1 MWWEWN
7 DDRAVVIAIFFFAIE
22 ITSNT
27 QTKIFKRKHV
37 YVNMANF
44 AVSNVAVAFVDLA
57 TFDELESNYLCG
69 GKDRVTYFMRETR
82 KTSWFSQIP
91 VNLNKG
97 SGQVAFGQEFSVT
110 VSRSGD
116 YLTHAWLRIELPT
129 VQLDQS
135 EWMWGGASKQHSINV
150 KNGNLRS
157 DKVFSDNLNVTGE
170 NLYKL
175 LGPSARIRWSKN
187 LAHNMIQKLYLS
199 FNELNAV
206 EMNNSWF
213 DFWAEFMLPSEKTTN
228 YNEMIGNTSRWNNPM
243 AYYATN
249 FAKDYERYRFGYA
262 APGGVLILPVPLPFS
277 KDTGTALPC
286 AAIPYNEIRLH
297 TVFRNWHDLL
307 VVDYPYGRQYGSAGA
322 PMLSQARREDS
333 EQRLVQALYATWI
346 GKLAYSPDIIRL
358 KATELVR
365 SQDSGN
371 TSISDWL
378 KTINNSNNSA
388 NSTAQT
394 TLIASYKTLID
405 NWTTLIDGASI
416 NPPLGLSFYGVT
428 GSTWNPTVP
437 SNLASKYPTIKA
449 GANFGLLATE
459 SQNDKPFSTFFP
471 TQRALV
477 NALSSGD
484 FRAGVS
490 SIRGGIGGASFTVG
504 TVTNGAFTL
513 AVQGATTFYNEISAH
528 YSTKP
533 FLSFHGDGA
542 EQTKFAVVLRISN
555 VNISNGVGTIDCAVV
570 EGAPPT
576 QGLTIL
582 SAAGTAMT
590 AKAYSLTVN
599 QETYATR
606 DLFLRTTEFGN
617 FRNLSDL
624 VSTIKADYLNEQL
637 KSLDGNVATAVALQM
652 TELNE
657 HIAGASLE
665 DMSKP
670 VFTGLNETFDS
681 QGRLTG
687 VTGVSFNKLTAE
699 DFHTLRNEVCSW
711 NGWAWIADYGRSEP
725 PSVLK
730 RFVEDFGETVSLSPS
745 DVSKLAGGR
754 APEIVSANWWANY
767 AIVHHSERQQ
777 MGKASR
783 DILIEQYQRHSSQQ
797 FNLANK
803 LSVDIRFA
811 HAVRALF
818 FAIQNTTFQG
828 DGSTYTSVTDKVD
841 FVGVDRTRTTF
852 LPAIIDNV
860 TLTYENTSRF
870 GNMPSEYFT
879 HVNPHWCASKNN
891 ITPGLHMYS
900 YSLDIRNPDPNGH
913 TNYSRLNNVNL
924 MIEASS
930 VAQKA
935 NQVWRVEDP
944 SYQDMYTEYR
954 DTISLKTSDAKKL
967 GILPNHVVTRN
978 TYTGVFYALS
988 HTILRVS
995 GGCVGFPLL

>member
-1 MWWEWN
+1 
-7 DDRAVVIAIFFFAIE
+7 
-22 ITSNT
+22 
-27 QTKIFKRKHV
+27 
-37 YVNMANF
+37 MANF

-116 YLTHAWLRIELPT
+116 YLTHAWMRIELPT

-135 EWMWGGASKQHSINV
+135 EWMWGGPSKVYSINV
-150 KNGNLRS
+150 ANGNLKH
-157 DKVFSDNLNVTGE
+157 DKVFGDNMSVTGE
-170 NLYKL
+170 NIYKL

-187 LAHNMIQKLYLS
+187 LAHNLIQKLYLS

-206 EMNNSWF
+206 EMNNAWF
-213 DFWAEFMLPSEKTTN
+213 DFWAEFMLPSEKKTN

-243 AYYATN
+243 EYYATN

-277 KDTGTALPC
+277 KDTGTSLPC

-322 PMLSQARREDS
+322 PMLSNSRRTDS

-346 GKLAYSPDIIRL
+346 GKLQYSPDIIRL
-358 KATELVR
+358 KSTDLVR
-365 SQDSGN
+365 TSSAGN
-371 TSISDWL
+371 VAIADWIKAVNMAPTNATAGAAQSTILSEYKALSDAWDALLALGKPGNSITNTGFYVGGGTWTTSSTYTQ
-378 KTINNSNNSA
+378 KSVSNKQYPKIVPDNAQTNLSITQTSFSKYA
-388 NSTAQT
+388 NS
-394 TLIASYKTLID
+394 ID
-405 NWTTLIDGASI
+405 IID
-416 NPPLGLSFYGVT
+416 
-428 GSTWNPTVP
+428 
-437 SNLASKYPTIKA
+437 
-449 GANFGLLATE
+449 
-459 SQNDKPFSTFFP
+459 
-471 TQRALV
+471 
-477 NALSSGD
+477 ALSSGSFKD
-484 FRAGVS
+484 TSCFKNRLSTSSGNLITFTDGSTSDSGV
-490 SIRGGIGGASFTVG
+490 I
-504 TVTNGAFTL
+504 TVTSSSPAGSLFGTL
-513 AVQGATTFYNEISAH
+513 KTQLATCPY
-528 YSTKP
+528 
-533 FLSFHGDGA
+533 LSFHGDGDA
-542 EQTKFAVVLRISN
+542 NQFAVPVVLLVGISN
-555 VNISNGVGTIDCAVV
+555 EASYQLTYRVVSGAFTGDKTPTTTTTLANGSTSTVGSVISQSVGITARVAQSTNPAIIMNAT
-570 EGAPPT
+570 A
-576 QGLTIL
+576 IMM
-582 SAAGTAMT
+582 SANA
-590 AKAYSLTVN
+590 
-599 QETYATR
+599 ETYNKR
-606 DLFLRTTEFGN
+606 DLIMRTSSFGTYNNITE
-617 FRNLSDL
+617 L
-624 VSTIKADYLNEQL
+624 VQQIKSDYLNEQL
-637 KSLDGNVATAVALQM
+637 KSINGNVATAVAMQL

-657 HIAGASLE
+657 NIAGACLE
-665 DMSKP
+665 DPSKL
-670 VFTGLNETFDS
+670 VYTGAPDG
-681 QGRLTG
+681 QKIDADGRLVDVSG
-687 VTGVSFNKLTAE
+687 VPFSKLTAD
-699 DFHTLRNEVCSW
+699 DFHMLRNEACSW
-711 NGWAWIADYGRSEP
+711 NGWAWIADYGLSDP
-725 PSVLK
+725 PSIIK
-730 RFVEDFGETVSLSPS
+730 RFIDEFGETVSLSPS

-777 MGKASR
+777 MGKSSR

-828 DGSTYTSVTDKVD
+828 DGSTYTAVTDKVD
-841 FVGVDRTRTTF
+841 LVGVDRARTTF
-852 LPAIIDNV
+852 LQPIIDNV

-879 HVNPHWCASKNN
+879 HVNPHWCSSKNN

-913 TNYSRLNNVNL
+913 TNFSRLNNVNL

-954 DTISLKTSDAKKL
+954 DTVSLKTGDAKKL
-967 GILPNHVVTRN
+967 GILPNYVVTRN

>member
-1 MWWEWN
+1 
-7 DDRAVVIAIFFFAIE
+7 
-22 ITSNT
+22 
-27 QTKIFKRKHV
+27 
-37 YVNMANF
+37 MANF

-135 EWMWGGASKQHSINV
+135 EWMWGGPSKQHSINV
-150 KNGNLRS
+150 KNGNLRG
-157 DKVFSDNLNVTGE
+157 DTVFSDNLNVTGE
-170 NLYKL
+170 NIYKL

-187 LAHNMIQKLYLS
+187 LAHNLIQKLYLS

-228 YNEMIGNTSRWNNPM
+228 YNEMIGNTARWNNPM
-243 AYYATN
+243 SYYATN

-333 EQRLVQALYATWI
+333 ERLLVQALYATWI
-346 GKLAYSPDIIRL
+346 GRLAYSPDIIRL
-358 KATELVR
+358 KATDLVR
-365 SQDSGN
+365 AQGAGN

-378 KTINNSNNSA
+378 KTVNNSNSSA
-388 NSTAQT
+388 TSTAQT
-394 TLIASYKTLID
+394 ALIGQYKTAVD
-405 NWTTLIDGASI
+405 NWTTLLNNSTNVGAI
-416 NPPLGLSFYGVT
+416 GNFYGAPATCAWNLPTLTVPGKGYPRVT
-428 GSTWNPTVP
+428 GST
-437 SNLASKYPTIKA
+437 
-449 GANFGLLATE
+449 NFGLLAEQTQT
-459 SQNDKPFSTFFP
+459 QNPYGVFFASP
-471 TQRALV
+471 QALISG
-477 NALSSGD
+477 LSSGD
-484 FRAGVS
+484 FRSGVS
-490 SIRGGIGGASFTVG
+490 CVRGAVGGATFTIG
-504 TVTNGAFTL
+504 TVTNGTFTMT
-513 AVQGATTFYNEISAH
+513 VTGGATFFNEITAH
-528 YSTKP
+528 YAAKP
-533 FLSFHGDGA
+533 FLSFHGDGV
-542 EQTKFAVVLRISN
+542 EQTKFPVVLRMSN
-555 VNISNGVGTIDCAVV
+555 VNVTGNTFDCTVLEGGT
-570 EGAPPT
+570 PT
-576 QGLTIL
+576 ATQTIATAG
-582 SAAGTAMT
+582 SAMG
-590 AKAYSLTVN
+590 AKAYMLTSN
-599 QETYATR
+599 QETYPTR
-606 DLFLRTTEFGN
+606 DLFIRTTEMGSY
-617 FRNLSDL
+617 RNISDL
-624 VSTIKADYLNEQL
+624 VSSIKADYLNEQL
-637 KSLDGNVATAVALQM
+637 KTLDNNVATAVALQM

-665 DMSKP
+665 DMSKQ

-687 VTGVSFNKLTAE
+687 VTGVSFNKLTAD
-699 DFHTLRNEVCSW
+699 DFHALRNEVCSW
-711 NGWAWIADYGRSEP
+711 SGWAWIADYGRSEP

-730 RFVEDFGETVSLSPS
+730 RFVDEFGETVSLSPS

-777 MGKASR
+777 MGKSSR

-828 DGSTYTSVTDKVD
+828 DGSTYTTVTDKVD
-841 FVGVDRTRTTF
+841 FVGVDRARTTF
-852 LPAIIDNV
+852 LQPIIDNV

-879 HVNPHWCASKNN
+879 HVNPHWCSSKNN

-944 SYQDMYTEYR
+944 SYQDMYSEYR
-954 DTISLKTSDAKKL
+954 DTISIRTSDAKKL
-967 GILPNHVVTRN
+967 GILPNQVVTRN

>member
-1 MWWEWN
+1 
-7 DDRAVVIAIFFFAIE
+7 
-22 ITSNT
+22 
-27 QTKIFKRKHV
+27 
-37 YVNMANF
+37 MANF

-135 EWMWGGASKQHSINV
+135 EWMWGGANKQFSINV

-157 DKVFSDNLNVTGE
+157 DTIFSDNLNVTGE
-170 NLYKL
+170 NIYKL

-187 LAHNMIQKLYLS
+187 LAHNLIQKLYLS

-243 AYYATN
+243 SYYATN

-322 PMLSQARREDS
+322 PMLSQARRDDS
-333 EQRLVQALYATWI
+333 ERLLVQALYATWI
-346 GKLAYSPDIIRL
+346 GKLAYSPDIIRI

-365 SQDSGN
+365 AQDAGN
-371 TSISDWL
+371 ACVSDWL
-378 KTINNSNNSA
+378 KTINNSTTSA
-388 NSTAQT
+388 NTAAQT
-394 TLIASYKTLID
+394 TLINVFKTLVD
-405 NWTTLIDGASI
+405 NWTTLLANSAVTS
-416 NPPLGLSFYGVT
+416 GLASFYGAT
-428 GSTWNPTVP
+428 SGTWFSTPLANPPGKFYPQVRATV
-437 SNLASKYPTIKA
+437 SNGLQADA
-449 GANFGLLATE
+449 GA
-459 SQNDKPFSTFFP
+459 FSTLFGSP
-471 TQRALV
+471 QALI
-477 NALSSGD
+477 AGLSSGD
-484 FRAGVS
+484 FRSGVS
-490 SIRGGIGGASFTVG
+490 CVRGAVGSTVLTFTSATQITTSGAAAS
-504 TVTNGAFTL
+504 
-513 AVQGATTFYNEISAH
+513 TFLTEISAN
-528 YSTKP
+528 YATKTY
-533 FLSFHGDGA
+533 LSFHGDSATPGTYT
-542 EQTKFAVVLRISN
+542 EQNKCPVVLRISN
-555 VNISNGVGTIDCAVV
+555 VNTGANTFDYVVV
-570 EGAPPT
+570 EGTAPATNATIGPT
-576 QGLTIL
+576 
-582 SAAGTAMT
+582 GTAGLVMT
-590 AKAYSLTVN
+590 SKAYMLTVN
-599 QETYATR
+599 QETFPTR
-606 DLFLRTTEFGN
+606 DLFSRTTDMGA
-617 FRNLSDL
+617 FRNITDL
-624 VSTIKADYLNEQL
+624 VSTIKSDYLNEQL
-637 KSLDGNVATAVALQM
+637 KSLDVNVATAVALQL
-652 TELNE
+652 TELHE

-665 DMSKP
+665 DMSKQ
-670 VFTGLNETFDS
+670 VYTGANETFDT

-687 VTGVSFNKLTAE
+687 VTGVPFNKLTAD
-699 DFHTLRNEVCSW
+699 DFHALRNEVCSW

-730 RFVEDFGETVSLSPS
+730 RFVDDFGETVSLSPS
-745 DVSKLAGGR
+745 DVSKLSGGR

-777 MGKASR
+777 MGKSSR

-818 FAIQNTTFQG
+818 FAIQNTTFTG
-828 DGSTYTSVTDKVD
+828 DGSTYTAVTDKVD
-841 FVGVDRTRTTF
+841 FGGVDRSRTTF
-852 LPAIIDNV
+852 LQPIIDNV

-879 HVNPHWCASKNN
+879 HVNPHWCSSKNN

-944 SYQDMYTEYR
+944 SFQDMYTEYR
-954 DTISLKTSDAKKL
+954 DTISIKTSDAKKL
-967 GILPNHVVTRN
+967 GILPNQIVTRN

>member
-1 MWWEWN
+1 
-7 DDRAVVIAIFFFAIE
+7 
-22 ITSNT
+22 
-27 QTKIFKRKHV
+27 
-37 YVNMANF
+37 
-44 AVSNVAVAFVDLA
+44 VSNVAVAFVDLA

-135 EWMWGGASKQHSINV
+135 EWMWGGASKQYSINV

-322 PMLSQARREDS
+322 PMLSQARRDDS

-378 KTINNSNNSA
+378 KTINNSSASA
-388 NSTAQT
+388 NSAAQAA
-394 TLIASYKTLID
+394 LIAAYRTLVD
-405 NWTTLIDGASI
+405 NWTGLLANQSEGG
-416 NPPLGLSFYGVT
+416 LGTFYGAT
-428 GSTWNPTVP
+428 GSTWSATKLDNPPGKFYPQVKATVT
-437 SNLASKYPTIKA
+437 N
-449 GANFGLLATE
+449 GLQAE
-459 SQNDKPFSTFFP
+459 SAAFTTFFSTP
-471 TQRALV
+471 KALITG
-477 NALSSGD
+477 LSSGD
-484 FRAGVS
+484 FRSGVS
-490 SIRGGIGGASFTVG
+490 CVRGAIGTATFTFTSATQI
-504 TVTNGAFTL
+504 TVANGA
-513 AVQGATTFYNEISAH
+513 TFFNEIQSH
-528 YSTKP
+528 IGTKF

-542 EQTKFAVVLRISN
+542 TGQYTEQNKLPVVLRIGSPSQASN
-555 VNISNGVGTIDCAVV
+555 TIDYVVV
-570 EGAPPT
+570 EGTPPAT
-576 QGLTIL
+576 GVLI
-582 SAAGTAMT
+582 GTGGFMV
-590 AKAYSLTVN
+590 AKAYMLTVN
-599 QETYATR
+599 QETYAIR
-606 DLFLRTTEFGN
+606 DLFSRTTEMGTY
-617 FRNLSDL
+617 RNVSDL
-624 VSTIKADYLNEQL
+624 FSTIKADYLNEQL

>member
-1 MWWEWN
+1 
-7 DDRAVVIAIFFFAIE
+7 
-22 ITSNT
+22 
-27 QTKIFKRKHV
+27 
-37 YVNMANF
+37 MANF

-135 EWMWGGASKQHSINV
+135 EWMWGGPSKQHSINV

-157 DKVFSDNLNVTGE
+157 DTVFSDNLNVTGE

-187 LAHNMIQKLYLS
+187 LAHNLIQKLYLS

-228 YNEMIGNTSRWNNPM
+228 YNEMIGNTARWNNPM
-243 AYYATN
+243 SYYATN

-322 PMLSQARREDS
+322 PMLSQTRREDS
-333 EQRLVQALYATWI
+333 ERLLVQALYATWI
-346 GKLAYSPDIIRL
+346 GKLSYSPDIIRL
-358 KATELVR
+358 KATDLVR
-365 SQDSGN
+365 AQDAGN

-378 KTINNSNNSA
+378 QTINNSNSSA
-388 NSTAQT
+388 SSTAQT
-394 TLIASYKTLID
+394 QLIAKYKSLVD
-405 NWTTLIDGASI
+405 NWTRILAYGTNTGAI
-416 NPPLGLSFYGVT
+416 GTFYGAAT
-428 GSTWNPTVP
+428 TTTWNTIPQTEIP
-437 SNLASKYPTIKA
+437 GRSYPPIRGSSAVVDADETGTNKA
-449 GANFGLLATE
+449 
-459 SQNDKPFSTFFP
+459 FSTYFP
-471 TQRALV
+471 SPQALI
-477 NALSSGD
+477 NGLSSGD
-484 FRAGVS
+484 FRSTS
-490 SIRGGIGGASFTVG
+490 SARAVIGTATFTAG
-504 TVTNGAFTL
+504 TVTNGTFTL
-513 AVQGATTFYNEISAH
+513 TVQNMPSDFVAQYTTKTY
-528 YSTKP
+528 
-533 FLSFHGDGA
+533 LSFHGTGDQ
-542 EQTKFAVVLRISN
+542 QTKFPVVLRLSN
-555 VNISNGVGTIDCAVV
+555 YSSGANTFSCAIEEGNVDSNANIGS
-570 EGAPPT
+570 
-576 QGLTIL
+576 
-582 SAAGTAMT
+582 AGTTMQ
-590 AKAYSLTVN
+590 AKAWMLTASK
-599 QETYATR
+599 ETYATR
-606 DLFLRTTEFGN
+606 DLFIRTTEFGTY
-617 FRNLSDL
+617 RNLSDL
-624 VSTIKADYLNEQL
+624 VSSIKSDYLNEQL
-637 KSLDGNVATAVALQM
+637 KSLDNNVATAVALQL

-665 DMSKP
+665 DMSKQ

-687 VTGVSFNKLTAE
+687 VTGVSFNKLTAD
-699 DFHTLRNEVCSW
+699 DFHALRNEVCSW

-730 RFVEDFGETVSLSPS
+730 RFVDEFGETVSLSPS

-777 MGKASR
+777 MGKSSR

-828 DGSTYTSVTDKVD
+828 DGSTYTTVTDKVD
-841 FVGVDRTRTTF
+841 FVGVDRARTTF
-852 LPAIIDNV
+852 LQPIIDNV

-879 HVNPHWCASKNN
+879 HVNPHWCSSKNN

-944 SYQDMYTEYR
+944 SYQDMYSEYR
-954 DTISLKTSDAKKL
+954 DTISIKTSDAKKL
-967 GILPNHVVTRN
+967 GILPNQVVTRN

>member
-1 MWWEWN
+1 
-7 DDRAVVIAIFFFAIE
+7 
-22 ITSNT
+22 
-27 QTKIFKRKHV
+27 
-37 YVNMANF
+37 
-44 AVSNVAVAFVDLA
+44 
-57 TFDELESNYLCG
+57 
-69 GKDRVTYFMRETR
+69 
-82 KTSWFSQIP
+82 
-91 VNLNKG
+91 
-97 SGQVAFGQEFSVT
+97 
-110 VSRSGD
+110 
-116 YLTHAWLRIELPT
+116 
-129 VQLDQS
+129 
-135 EWMWGGASKQHSINV
+135 
-150 KNGNLRS
+150 
-157 DKVFSDNLNVTGE
+157 
-170 NLYKL
+170 
-175 LGPSARIRWSKN
+175 
-187 LAHNMIQKLYLS
+187 
-199 FNELNAV
+199 
-206 EMNNSWF
+206 
-213 DFWAEFMLPSEKTTN
+213 
-228 YNEMIGNTSRWNNPM
+228 
-243 AYYATN
+243 
-249 FAKDYERYRFGYA
+249 
-262 APGGVLILPVPLPFS
+262 
-277 KDTGTALPC
+277 
-286 AAIPYNEIRLH
+286 
-297 TVFRNWHDLL
+297 
-307 VVDYPYGRQYGSAGA
+307 
-322 PMLSQARREDS
+322 
-333 EQRLVQALYATWI
+333 VQALYATWI

-378 KTINNSNNSA
+378 KTINNTNTSA
-388 NSTAQT
+388 NTAAQT
-394 TLIASYKTLID
+394 ALITAYRTLVE
-405 NWTTLIDGASI
+405 NWT
-416 NPPLGLSFYGVT
+416 
-428 GSTWNPTVP
+428 
-437 SNLASKYPTIKA
+437 
-449 GANFGLLATE
+449 GLLANPSEGGLGTFYGTT
-459 SQNDKPFSTFFP
+459 STWSATKLDNPPGKFYPQVKAAVTNTLQADTAAFTTFFGSP
-471 TQRALV
+471 KALI
-477 NALSSGD
+477 AGLSSGD
-484 FRAGVS
+484 FRSGVS
-490 SIRGGIGGASFTVG
+490 CFRGAISSTTIFTFTSATQI
-504 TVTNGAFTL
+504 TVTNAGTFFTEI
-513 AVQGATTFYNEISAH
+513 APHQTTKIY
-528 YSTKP
+528 
-533 FLSFHGDGA
+533 LSFHGDGD
-542 EQTKFAVVLRISN
+542 QQNKCPIVLRIVS
-555 VNISNGVGTIDCAVV
+555 VSQGQVQGQGTIDYAVV
-570 EGAPPT
+570 EGSQPATNATIGPT
-576 QGLTIL
+576 NTAGLV
-582 SAAGTAMT
+582 MT
-590 AKAYSLTVN
+590 AKAYMLTVN

-606 DLFLRTTEFGN
+606 DLFSRTTDMGAY
-617 FRNLSDL
+617 RNVSDL

-637 KSLDGNVATAVALQM
+637 KSLDNNVATAVALQM

-665 DMSKP
+665 DMSKQ

-687 VTGVSFNKLTAE
+687 VSGVSFNKLTAD

-730 RFVEDFGETVSLSPS
+730 RFVEEFGETVSLSPS

>member
-1 MWWEWN
+1 
-7 DDRAVVIAIFFFAIE
+7 
-22 ITSNT
+22 
-27 QTKIFKRKHV
+27 
-37 YVNMANF
+37 MANF

-135 EWMWGGASKQHSINV
+135 EWMWGGANKQYSINV
-150 KNGNLRS
+150 KNGNLRG
-157 DKVFSDNLNVTGE
+157 DTVFSDNLNVTGE
-170 NLYKL
+170 NIYKL

-307 VVDYPYGRQYGSAGA
+307 VVDYPYGRQFGSAGA
-322 PMLSQARREDS
+322 PMLSQTRREDS
-333 EQRLVQALYATWI
+333 ERLLVQALYATWI

-365 SQDSGN
+365 AQDSGN
-371 TSISDWL
+371 TAISDWL
-378 KTINNSNNSA
+378 KTINNSNTSS

-394 TLIASYKTLID
+394 TLITAYRTLVD
-405 NWTTLIDGASI
+405 NWTTLLGNSS
-416 NPPLGLSFYGVT
+416 NTSPLGSFYGAT
-428 GSTWNPTVP
+428 GSTWNQTVLP
-437 SNLASKYPTIKA
+437 LITGKSYPPIKA
-449 GANFGLLATE
+449 NVNFNLLATE
-459 SQNDKPFSTFFP
+459 TQTDKPFSTFFSSP
-471 TQRALV
+471 QALI
-477 NALSSGD
+477 NGLSSGD
-484 FRAGVS
+484 FRAGTS
-490 SIRGGIGGASFTVG
+490 CIRGAVGAGPTFTLG
-504 TVTNGAFTL
+504 AVTNGTFTL
-513 AVQGATTFYNEISAH
+513 TVAGAATFWSEISAH
-528 YSTKP
+528 YTTKP

-542 EQTKFAVVLRISN
+542 DQTKCPAVLRISN
-555 VNISNGVGTIDCAVV
+555 VNLSAGAGTIDCAIV
-570 EGAPPT
+570 EGSTGSIASIA
-576 QGLTIL
+576 G
-582 SAAGTAMT
+582 AAGAATVLF
-590 AKAYSLTVN
+590 AKAYTLTVN

-606 DLFLRTTEFGN
+606 DLFIRTTEFGN
-617 FRNLSDL
+617 YRNVSDL
-624 VSTIKADYLNEQL
+624 VSSIKSDYLNEQL
-637 KSLDGNVATAVALQM
+637 KSLDVNVATAVALQL

-711 NGWAWIADYGRSEP
+711 NGWAWVADYGRSEP

-944 SYQDMYTEYR
+944 SYQDMYSEYR
-954 DTISLKTSDAKKL
+954 DTISIKTGDAKKL

>member
-1 MWWEWN
+1 
-7 DDRAVVIAIFFFAIE
+7 
-22 ITSNT
+22 
-27 QTKIFKRKHV
+27 
-37 YVNMANF
+37 MANF

-116 YLTHAWLRIELPT
+116 YLTHAWMRIELPT

-135 EWMWGGASKQHSINV
+135 EWMWGGPSKVHTINV

-157 DKVFSDNLNVTGE
+157 DKVFSDNLTVTGE
-170 NLYKL
+170 NIYKL

-187 LAHNMIQKLYLS
+187 LAHNLIQKLYLS

-213 DFWAEFMLPSEKTTN
+213 DFWAEFMLPSEKTVN

-243 AYYATN
+243 QYYASN

-307 VVDYPYGRQYGSAGA
+307 VVDYPYGRQYGSSGA
-322 PMLSQARREDS
+322 PMLSQARRDDS
-333 EQRLVQALYATWI
+333 ERLLVQSLYATWI
-346 GKLAYSPDIIRL
+346 GKLAYSPDIMRI
-358 KATELVR
+358 KATELIR
-365 SQDSGN
+365 AQDLGN
-371 TSISDWL
+371 TSIADWVAA
-378 KTINNSNNSA
+378 ISA
-388 NSTAQT
+388 TSSGGTASTAT
-394 TLIASYKTLID
+394 KDSIAKYKALTEYWTNQLAYGSNVNAASTFYVPTNSGAGSWGFVPCPANPDGTSY
-405 NWTTLIDGASI
+405 
-416 NPPLGLSFYGVT
+416 PV
-428 GSTWNPTVP
+428 
-437 SNLASKYPTIKA
+437 IKA
-449 GANFGLLATE
+449 LVNNATPLLLNTDQGAFSNFGTPQ
-459 SQNDKPFSTFFP
+459 SV
-471 TQRALV
+471 V
-477 NALSSGD
+477 NALSTGD
-484 FRAGVS
+484 FRSGVACTRKDITNNAVYTLSAFTGDNFTLTITPAAAASNAGNDFPWTTKPFVS
-490 SIRGGIGGASFTVG
+490 FHGNGTDQNKFPTVFRVTNINGNVISCTFIQGERSFVTAGNIIQQQSIGGASATVM
-504 TVTNGAFTL
+504 L
-513 AVQGATTFYNEISAH
+513 ATAIMSTATYDVPYWN
-528 YSTKP
+528 
-533 FLSFHGDGA
+533 
-542 EQTKFAVVLRISN
+542 
-555 VNISNGVGTIDCAVV
+555 
-570 EGAPPT
+570 
-576 QGLTIL
+576 
-582 SAAGTAMT
+582 
-590 AKAYSLTVN
+590 
-599 QETYATR
+599 R
-606 DLFLRTTEFGN
+606 DLVIRTVDFGPYK
-617 FRNLSDL
+617 NLVDM
-624 VSTIKADYLNEQL
+624 VSTIKSEYLNAQL
-637 KSLDGNVATAVALQM
+637 KSLDSSVASAVAMQL

-657 HIAGASLE
+657 NVAGASLE
-665 DMSKP
+665 DMTKP
-670 VFTGLNETFDS
+670 VFTGNNQTFDS

-687 VTGVSFNKLTAE
+687 VTGVPFNKLTAD

-711 NGWAWIADYGRSEP
+711 NGWAWIADFGRTEP
-725 PSVLK
+725 PSVLQ
-730 RFVEDFGETVSLSPS
+730 RFVDDFGETVSLSPS

-777 MGKASR
+777 MGKSSR

-797 FNLANK
+797 FNLSNK

-828 DGSTYTSVTDKVD
+828 DGSTYTSVTDRVD
-841 FVGVDRTRTTF
+841 FVGVDRARTKI
-852 LPAIIDNV
+852 LQPIIDNV

-879 HVNPHWCASKNN
+879 HVNPHWCSSKNN

-944 SYQDMYTEYR
+944 SYQDMYSEYR
-954 DTISLKTSDAKKL
+954 DTISIKTGDAKRL
-967 GILPNHVVTRN
+967 GILPNQVVTRN